1 MSDQDNGAKRPV
13 SGYLLVRTDG
23 TRYGLPIDG
32 VVEVVDGAT
41 PVPVPAAQ
49 RSVRGAANL
58 RGRMVPVVHL
68 GALLAGSDPPQQY
81 SNTVVLVRCLD
92 KPVAFEVDDAD
103 EVVREEPTPMPPGR
117 RLPWASGIANQDDAL
132 VPILDLDAL
141 GERLSLADGDTEQ

>member
-1 MSDQDNGAKRPV
+1 MPKRDTGANRPV
-13 SGYLLVRTDG
+13 SGYLLVRTEG
-23 TRYGLPIDG
+23 TRYGLPIDD

-68 GALLAGSDPPQQY
+68 GALLGGCDPPREY
-81 SNTVVLVRCLD
+81 SNTVVLVSCLD

-103 EVVREEPTPMPPGR
+103 AVVREEPKPMPPGR

-132 VPILDLDAL
+132 IPILDLAAL
-141 GERLSLADGDTEQ
+141 GERLSMADGDPEQ